1 MSTSKLFRNISE
13 YTRVANE
20 DYNNWLQNN
29 YELIKNDFGKKVVY
43 KGNDWIII
51 GVEIK
56 EDGRDT
62 NYDNRTWEQVIRYEF
77 YLKIKKS
84 FEEETIIKLSDYL
97 LYKRSDKE

>member
-1 MSTSKLFRNISE
+1 MIEKICE
-13 YTRVANE
+13 YARAANE
-20 DYNNWLQNN
+20 DYNNWLQSN

-56 EDGRDT
+56 EKEKEVEC
-62 NYDNRTWEQVIRYEF
+62 DNGTWRWKRESEF
-77 YLKIKKS
+77 CLKIKKS

-97 LYKRSDKE
+97 LSKRSDEY

>member
-1 MSTSKLFRNISE
+1 MNRTISD
-13 YTRVANE
+13 YAGVVKE
-20 DYNNWLQNN
+20 DYNNWLQSN
-29 YELIKNDFGKKVVY
+29 YELIKNDFGKKIVY

-56 EDGRDT
+56 EKEKNFD
-62 NYDNRTWEQVIRYEF
+62 YDNGKLGLESEF

-97 LYKRSDKE
+97 LSKKGEY

>member
-1 MSTSKLFRNISE
+1 MIEKICE

-20 DYNNWLQNN
+20 DYNNWLQSN
-29 YELIKNDFGKKVVY
+29 YELIKNDFGKKIVY

-62 NYDNRTWEQVIRYEF
+62 NYDNGTWKQVVQYEF

-97 LYKRSDKE
+97 LSKKGEH

>member
-1 MSTSKLFRNISE
+1 MIEKICE
-13 YTRVANE
+13 YAGVVNE
-20 DYNNWLQNN
+20 GYNNWLQNN
-29 YELIKNDFGKKVVY
+29 YELIKNDFGKKIVY

-62 NYDNRTWEQVIRYEF
+62 NYDNGTWEQVVRYEF

-84 FEEETIIKLSDYL
+84 FEEETVIKLSDYL
-97 LYKRSDKE
+97 LYKKGG

>member
-1 MSTSKLFRNISE
+1 MIREIGE

-20 DYNNWLQNN
+20 DYNNWLQSN

-56 EDGRDT
+56 EKEK
-62 NYDNRTWEQVIRYEF
+62 NPEYDNGTWRWKLESEF

-97 LYKRSDKE
+97 LYKKGAILNEII